1 MLHNKIGITPL
12 LLFITLLGRAQADSS
27 RLRISLL
34 TCTPGEPLYA
44 TFGHTAIRVTDSA
57 ENSDI
62 VYNYGTFNFD
72 DPGFY
77 LKFVRGKLNYYL
89 SAEYFQDFVYFY
101 QQENRGITE
110 QVLQLAPTGKKQMQQ
125 ALKTNLQPQNKFYQ
139 YDFFFDNCTTRA
151 QDMIAR
157 YQDTALPVKAV
168 MPLGTSF
175 REAIHLY
182 LDNNHGDWNKL
193 GIDILLGSPTDAQMT
208 APQMQFLPDNLMY
221 SLDSLADVHK
231 IVASKKDLYP
241 LPNTNNKAPLLTP
254 LLLFSLLALIIFLCG
269 FAKAPRMRIFIN
281 SIDGLFL
288 FLTGLLGI
296 ILIFMWTA
304 TDHAMCRNNYNL
316 LWAWPTHFIM
326 AFLVASKK
334 RWVKMYFGIV
344 ALALLILLVA
354 WFFLPQQMNNAL
366 LPLVALLAYRS
377 GSRYFFKQ

>member
-1 MLHNKIGITPL
+1 MLHNKIGIIL
-12 LLFITLLGRAQADSS
+12 LLSFTALLGRAQADSS

-89 SAEYFQDFVYFY
+89 SAEYFPDFVYFY

-110 QVLQLAPTGKKQMQQ
+110 QVLQLAPAQKKQLQQ
-125 ALKTNLQPQNKFYQ
+125 ALKTNLEPQNKFYQ

-151 QDMIAR
+151 RDMVAR
-157 YQDTALPVKAV
+157 YQDTALPIKAV

-182 LDNNHGDWNKL
+182 LDKNHGDWNKL
-193 GIDILLGSPTDAQMT
+193 GIDILLGSPTDAVMT
-208 APQMQFLPDNLMY
+208 ARQMQFLPDNMMY
-221 SLDSLADVHK
+221 SLDSLDAIHK
-231 IVASKKDLYP
+231 IVISKKDLYP
-241 LPNTNNKAPLLTP
+241 LPSTNNKAPLLMP

-281 SIDGLFL
+281 SFDGLFL

-296 ILIFMWTA
+296 ILVFMWTA

-326 AFLVASKK
+326 AFLVASNK

-344 ALALLILLVA
+344 ALGMIALLAA

-366 LPLVALLAYRS
+366 LPLVALLAYRC
-377 GSRYFFKQ
+377 GSRYFQKS

>member
-1 MLHNKIGITPL
+1 MLHNK
-12 LLFITLLGRAQADSS
+12 FVITLLLSFTALLGSAQSDSS
-27 RLRISLL
+27 RLRITLL

-44 TFGHTAIRVTDSA
+44 TFGHTAIRVTDSL

-101 QQENRGITE
+101 QYENRGITE
-110 QVLQLAPTGKKQMQQ
+110 QVLQLGPNEKKQLQQ

-151 QDMIAR
+151 RDMVAR
-157 YQDTALPVKAV
+157 YQDSTLPIKAV

-175 REAIHLY
+175 REAIHWY
-182 LDNNHGDWNKL
+182 LDKNHCDWNKL
-193 GIDILLGSPTDAQMT
+193 GIDILLGAPTDALMT
-208 APQMQFLPDNLMY
+208 AKQMQFLPDNLMY
-221 SLDSLADVHK
+221 SLDSLNGSHA

-241 LPNTNNKAPLLTP
+241 LPNPNNKAPLLTP
-254 LLLFSLLALIIFLCG
+254 LLLFSLLAVLIFLCG

-281 SIDGLFL
+281 SFDGLFL
-288 FLTGLLGI
+288 FLTGLLGV

-316 LWAWPTHFIM
+316 LWAWPTHLVM
-326 AFLVASKK
+326 AFFVSSKK
-334 RWVKMYFGIV
+334 RWAKVYWGVV
-344 ALALLILLVA
+344 AVAMLLLLVA

-366 LPLVALLAYRS
+366 LPLVVLLAYRS
-377 GSRYFFKQ
+377 GWRYFQK